1 MIDFRS
7 LQTFYAV
14 AQQGGFHKAAE
25 KLHTSQ
31 PAVSAR
37 IAQLERQ
44 LKCRLLERDKRG
56 CFLTPQGRELLTYAE
71 RMFAL
76 ESEMIE
82 AVAGHRGLRG
92 TVSLGASDT
101 IVHTW
106 LSDPLKH
113 LNREYPE
120 ITLEVVVDSTTN
132 MTAGLADFSLD
143 VALLMGPVNIG
154 NAENLPLCQYPIS
167 WIKSTELDIGS
178 ENPSLATLAEF
189 PIITFAR
196 ITRPYW
202 QLKEMFERENLHRAK
217 IFANSS
223 LSSIVRMTLDGI
235 GIAAI
240 PQHVVIGELASGKLE
255 IISTPHEMPVMS
267 FTASFIERPDMPLNR
282 IVAQLAQKVA
292 ADYWRI

>member
-1 MIDFRS
+1 MIDLRS

-14 AQQGGFHKAAE
+14 AQLGGFHKAAE

-76 ESEMIE
+76 ESEMVE

-106 LSDPLKH
+106 LSDLLKH

-120 ITLEVVVDSTTN
+120 ITLEVVVDSTAN

-143 VALLMGPVNIG
+143 VALLIGPVNIG
-154 NAENLPLCQYPIS
+154 NAENLPLCQYPIT
-167 WIKSTELDIGS
+167 WIKSTELDLGD

-196 ITRPYW
+196 ATRPYW
-202 QLKEMFERENLHRAK
+202 QLKEMFERENLPRAK

-235 GIAAI
+235 GVAAI
-240 PQHVVIGELASGKLE
+240 PQHVVVEELASGKLE
-255 IISTPHEMPVMS
+255 IVNTQHEMPVMS